1 MKKAVK
7 PQPNLKPNKFQPTF
21 EQLKKVLRR
30 YEQHLIVTVNT
41 SDHYSLNTAFSP
53 KYKKEIFFGA
63 ARIQK
68 NYVSYHLMA
77 IYAFPA
83 MLKHISPALEKR
95 RQGKSCFNFT
105 TIDGPLLAELA
116 ALTETCFKKFEN
128 AKMI

>member
-7 PQPNLKPNKFQPTF
+7 PTPKLKPIKFQPTF

-30 YEQHLIVTVNT
+30 YEQQLIVTVNK
-41 SDHYSLNTAFSP
+41 SDHYSLNTPFSP
-53 KYKKEIFFGA
+53 KYKKEVFFGA
-63 ARIQK
+63 VRIQK

-77 IYAFPA
+77 IYAFPE
-83 MLKHISPALEKR
+83 MLKHISPALKKR
-95 RQGKSCFNFT
+95 MQGKSCFNFT